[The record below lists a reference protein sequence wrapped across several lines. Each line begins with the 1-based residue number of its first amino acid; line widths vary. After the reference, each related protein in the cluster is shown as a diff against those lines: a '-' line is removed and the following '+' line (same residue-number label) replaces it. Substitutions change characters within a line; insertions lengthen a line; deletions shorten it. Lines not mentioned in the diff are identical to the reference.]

1 MPHILRNVQHKVLF
15 VSYFFSKGGAADRIL
30 TIGHG
35 THGFIELMQKSFCE
49 FRFDTDWDFELN
61 VETRGVADLPNYHFR
76 DDAMLLW
83 KAIKEF
89 VDAIINIFYYSDY
102 DVQEDFEIQEWIEE
116 IYRYIFTYLHFYYY
130 STPFMIKD
138 FIFLIHAISCFF
150 I

>member
-1 MPHILRNVQHKVLF
+1 
-15 VSYFFSKGGAADRIL
+15 
-30 TIGHG
+30 
-35 THGFIELMQKSFCE
+35 MQKSFCE
-49 FRFDTDWDFELN
+49 FHFDADWDFELN

-130 STPFMIKD
+130 STPFMLKV